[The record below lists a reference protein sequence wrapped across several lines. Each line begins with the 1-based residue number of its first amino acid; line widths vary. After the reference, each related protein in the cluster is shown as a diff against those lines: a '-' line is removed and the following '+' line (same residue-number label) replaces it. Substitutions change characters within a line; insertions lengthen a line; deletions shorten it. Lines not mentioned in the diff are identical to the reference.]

1 MFLYTKMHTHAHT
14 HPSRSVKA
22 VHCSDAAAERGG
34 VGGGG
39 SAGGRRVQR
48 NCLPLHLLSYVTTV
62 CFFLFIFVGPST
74 PEELHSLR
82 PVTVQHR
89 LIIAPLSAD
98 ALHPHTGKGGSFCF
112 SAAALQKRSRPNSRV
127 NVC

>member
-1 MFLYTKMHTHAHT
+1 M
-14 HPSRSVKA
+14 
-22 VHCSDAAAERGG
+22 
-34 VGGGG
+34 
-39 SAGGRRVQR
+39 QR

-82 PVTVQHR
+82 PVTVQRR
-89 LIIAPLSAD
+89 LIIAALSAD
-98 ALHPHTGKGGSFCF
+98 ALRPHRGRGGSSCF
-112 SAAALQKRSRPNSRV
+112 SAAALQKRSHPNTRV